1 MRTDHNGVLAG
12 IKGLSRDK
20 SPQLTSP
27 ATYSP
32 APLPPDTGDFYL
44 WQGGQK
50 LSPFTAPTQKSQEE
64 EIVSLLVGCHCT
76 VQDSKCCGFLH
87 THTYTQ
93 IVKILHWDANN
104 TLTQK
109 GTEGVWPSEH
119 AWGWGVHHTRY
130 LPCWGVTFGLTCP
143 LPTRQE
149 VTSDCGLP

>member
-1 MRTDHNGVLAG
+1 MEDLLELKVLVE
-12 IKGLSRDK
+12 INHPSW
-20 SPQLTSP
+20 
-27 ATYSP
+27 
-32 APLPPDTGDFYL
+32 LPPRLTALLHYPQIQGTVVYDR
-44 WQGGQK
+44 GGQK

-76 VQDSKCCGFLH
+76 VQDSKCCRFLH

-109 GTEGVWPSEH
+109 GTEGMWPSEH